1 VKRNRLVAASVA
13 STITLA
19 LALTA
24 CSTGG
29 GSDDNGSGDGESAS
43 GDIRVWLN
51 GSDTPDAARDYLKTT
66 FEEENPGSTLTIEE
80 QSWTGLVDKLTTS
93 LSGSD
98 SPDIVEVGNTQS
110 PAFTSAGFFREITED
125 EFQSLGGDDLLGGFV
140 EAGDWEGKH
149 YALPYYAGSRAVFYT
164 PQVTGSTPVP
174 TTLDEYVETAKSL
187 KTDTVSGVY
196 WPGQDW
202 YNALPFVWEN
212 GGFIAEQN
220 DDGEWEAGFSSEGG
234 LAGLEQV
241 QDLMTN
247 ASLAPKDGQE
257 TDLQV
262 PFCEGQVAYVSAPT
276 WIAGT
281 IKTSAT
287 PEDPKTT
294 PGCLETYGSDLA
306 AFPLPGK
313 TAGEPAAVFAGG
325 SNIAVAAKSNNPDL
339 AYKAFEIMMS
349 DEYQTILAQANMIPA
364 KKSLASEVPQDNP
377 IAQAGVEAAQNARLT
392 PASPKWADVEAQN
405 VLQSAFTKLANGDD
419 VQTVAEELD
428 AKIESILN
436 S

>member
-1 VKRNRLVAASVA
+1 VKRNRLVATSVA

-29 GSDDNGSGDGESAS
+29 NDNGSGEGEAAT

-51 GSDTPDAARDYLKTT
+51 GSDTPDAAREYLKTT

-98 SPDIVEVGNTQS
+98 SPDVVEVGNTQS
-110 PAFTSAGFFREITED
+110 PAFTSAGFFREITEE
-125 EFQSLGGDDLLGGFV
+125 EFQSLGGDDLLQGFV
-140 EAGDWEGKH
+140 EAGDWDEKH
-149 YALPYYAGSRAVFYT
+149 YALPYYAGSRAVFYS
-164 PQVTGSTPVP
+164 PSAIGSDITVP
-174 TTLDEYVETAKSL
+174 ATLDEYVELGKSL
-187 KTDTVSGVY
+187 KTDSRSGVY

-202 YNALPFVWEN
+202 YNALPFIWEN

-220 DDGEWEAGFSSEGG
+220 DAGEWEGGFSSEGG
-234 LAGLEQV
+234 LAGLAQV

-262 PFCEGQVAYVSAPT
+262 PFCEGKVAFLSAPT
-276 WIAGT
+276 WIQWSINAPEEPE
-281 IKTSAT
+281 T
-287 PEDPKTT
+287 PDGV
-294 PGCLETYGSDLA
+294 PGCASTYGGDLT

-313 TAGEPAAVFAGG
+313 EAGTTAQVFAGG
-325 SNIAVAAKSNNPDL
+325 SNIAVAQKSNNPEL
-339 AYKAFEIMMS
+339 AFKAFEIMMS
-349 DEYQTILAQANMIPA
+349 DEYQTILAENGLIPA
-364 KKSLASEVPQDNP
+364 KVSLASAVPQDNP
-377 IAQAGVEAAQNARLT
+377 IAQAGVAAAANTRLT

-405 VLQSAFTKLANGDD
+405 VLQSAFTKIANGDD
-419 VQTVAEELD
+419 VKTVAAELD
-428 AKIESILN
+428 AKIEEILN